1 MTRLI
6 ILLAL
11 VIVAIYFVRR
21 TFLVKPPASDKR
33 DVPGKTADMIRCELC
48 GLHVP
53 RAEAVVRNNHNY
65 CCEDHANRA
74 NH

>member
-21 TFLVKPPASDKR
+21 AFFAKPPASDK
-33 DVPGKTADMIRCELC
+33 PNAAGKTADMIRCELC

-53 RAEAVVRNNHNY
+53 RTEAVVRNNRNY
-65 CCEDHANRA
+65 CCEDHASRA
-74 NH
+74 KD

>member
-1 MTRLI
+1 MTRFL

-11 VIVAIYFVRR
+11 VIVVIYFVRR
-21 TFLVKPPASDKR
+21 AFFTKPPASGAAGTS
-33 DVPGKTADMIRCELC
+33 GKTADMIRCELC

-53 RAEAVVRNNHNY
+53 RTEAVVRNNRSY